1 MYSGLSKQGNPAIH
15 ERESPGK
22 CFLEGVRMRCFRQPL
37 AFLFLFIGFSSVAWS
52 QASFT
57 SLRGTISDPS
67 GAVIPGSTVT
77 IVDKAT
83 SVTSTQTASGSGEYE
98 FQQIPPG
105 TYVIT
110 ANGTGFSPQSKQ

>member
-1 MYSGLSKQGNPAIH
+1 
-15 ERESPGK
+15 
-22 CFLEGVRMRCFRQPL
+22 MRCFRQPL
-37 AFLFLFIGFSSVAWS
+37 AFLFLFIGLCGIAWS

-57 SLRGTISDPS
+57 SLRGTITDPS
-67 GAVIPGSTVT
+67 GAVIPGCTVT

-83 SVTSTQTASGSGEYE
+83 SVTSNQTAGASGEYQ

-110 ANGTGFSPQSKQ
+110 ATGTGFSPQSKQADLRFPPVSAP